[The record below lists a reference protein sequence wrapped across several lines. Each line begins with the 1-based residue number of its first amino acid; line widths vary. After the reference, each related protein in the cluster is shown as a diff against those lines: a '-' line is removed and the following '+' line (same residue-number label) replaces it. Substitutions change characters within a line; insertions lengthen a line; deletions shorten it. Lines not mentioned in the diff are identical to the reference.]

1 MNGTVISLS
10 VFSPLSHSLYTY
22 ARFELFKVCKFIFN
36 GPVRSSMGQEIVS
49 HRIEKGGGG
58 IGIHFQP
65 LRQRLAFVNNI
76 EARDIFLTRLY

>member
-10 VFSPLSHSLYTY
+10 VPPSLSHSLYTY

-49 HRIEKGGGG
+49 HRIERGGGV
-58 IGIHFQP
+58 IGIHLQP
-65 LRQRLAFVNNI
+65 LRLTFVNNI
-76 EARDIFLTRLY
+76 EARDIILTRLL

>member
-10 VFSPLSHSLYTY
+10 VPPFLSHSLYTY

-49 HRIEKGGGG
+49 HRIERGGV
-58 IGIHFQP
+58 IGIHLQP
-65 LRQRLAFVNNI
+65 LRLTFVNNI
-76 EARDIFLTRLY
+76 EARDIILTRLL